1 MLQKIDLD
9 KIIND
14 QDGEEKDTKK
24 VIPEYH
30 KDLNVAGYHTLVCL
44 YNDLTDYIEKYR
56 DLLLKGCKGLIN
68 AQEEARQKAQEA
80 AETLKEENNSIDE
93 YIQKIILQKSIIVIR
108 KILLLLRQTVH
119 FQFKR

>member
-9 KIIND
+9 KVIND
-14 QDGEEKDTKK
+14 QGGEEKDTKK
-24 VIPEYH
+24 VIPEYY

-68 AQEEARQKAQEA
+68 AQEEIKNEF
-80 AETLKEENNSIDE
+80 E
-93 YIQKIILQKSIIVIR
+93 
-108 KILLLLRQTVH
+108 LLLQFNKEDFDYLEKLLIERQNLINN
-119 FQFKR
+119 KGE